1 MNKQYYRVIG
11 EKGKVELPKEIKDK
25 VDIKRNDIVRI
36 CTFGNLV
43 VMEKV
48 NLKEKDICERLKT
61 SVYVEQIPLEAFQ
74 CYVLTAI
81 REMKKEQL
89 KEIITVAEYH
99 LKN

>member
-1 MNKQYYRVIG
+1 MEKQYYRVIG
-11 EKGKVELPKEIKDK
+11 EKGQIELPKEIKK
-25 VDIKRNDIVRI
+25 EVNIKRNDIVRI

-74 CYVLTAI
+74 RYVLTAI
-81 REMKKEQL
+81 KELKKEQL
-89 KEIITVAEYH
+89 KEIISMAEYH
-99 LKN
+99 LEN